1 MSIRWRRQVTV
12 PVLGILEQSLR
23 LVGQALINP
32 GARADKSCMR
42 VSRLFLSILI
52 SASAMSTS
60 ACTNALND
68 LLGSSPTTPSS
79 STPTT
84 DTFNGS
90 LAPNSSVVF
99 TFSVGTSGSVAV
111 TLTAVSPATTGPLG
125 LGVGPSS
132 NGTCTIANQTSGAI
146 AALNPQLS
154 TTENPGTYCVK
165 VSDAG
170 TLVTASSVTVTV
182 SHP

>member
-1 MSIRWRRQVTV
+1 M
-12 PVLGILEQSLR
+12 
-23 LVGQALINP
+23 
-32 GARADKSCMR
+32 K

-52 SASAMSTS
+52 PASLMFTS

-68 LLGSSPTTPSS
+68 LLGTPTTTSGN
-79 STPTT
+79 TTT

-90 LAPNSSVVF
+90 LAPNGSLVF
-99 TFSVGTSGSVAV
+99 TFSVATSGSVGV
-111 TLTAVSPATTGPLG
+111 TLTAVLPATAGPLG

-165 VSDAG
+165 VWDAG
-170 TLVTASSVTVTV
+170 TLVTTSNVTVTV
-182 SHP
+182 THP